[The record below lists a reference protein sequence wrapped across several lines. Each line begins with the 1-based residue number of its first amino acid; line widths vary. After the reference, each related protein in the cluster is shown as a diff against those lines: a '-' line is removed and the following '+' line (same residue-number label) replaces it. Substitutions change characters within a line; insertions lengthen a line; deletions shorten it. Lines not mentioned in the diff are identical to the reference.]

1 MAGFF
6 ENFLDF
12 SNPIRPFETRYTTSF
27 PQISVFFF
35 FFFFFFFKEY
45 MDTLHEAGG
54 RRRGK
59 SEGKRHQLEDG
70 NTKLIRLFACPGCV
84 LVFRYLLMLL
94 SARLPRKNG

>member
-1 MAGFF
+1 
-6 ENFLDF
+6 
-12 SNPIRPFETRYTTSF
+12 
-27 PQISVFFF
+27 
-35 FFFFFFFKEY
+35 